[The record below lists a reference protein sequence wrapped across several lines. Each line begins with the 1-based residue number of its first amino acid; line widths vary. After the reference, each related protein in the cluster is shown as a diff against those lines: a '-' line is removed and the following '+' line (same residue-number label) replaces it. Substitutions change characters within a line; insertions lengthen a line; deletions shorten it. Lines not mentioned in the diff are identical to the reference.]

1 MPACGS
7 PKLIAACHVLH
18 RLLLPRH
25 PPCALSS
32 LTTKFT
38 QHTQRK
44 LLAIRFWLLA
54 ENKPQ
59 TRRLN
64 SMGLCAAHRALNAY
78 QRLRAPAAYSQAL
91 IKIYNALYFA
101 QSIQLSNIVLAGFR
115 RLTRFCRYGSY
126 SFPSVQ
132 TLEFLQPNVRRQTTF
147 LNRDTG
153 SVVVLAPNIR
163 LMGSNRNYFCGQ
175 GASGLMPRSIFARRS

>member
-1 MPACGS
+1 MDSSRRTRVLPTWV
-7 PKLIAACHVLH
+7 IAACHVLH

-64 SMGLCAAHRALNAY
+64 PMGLCAAHRALNAY

-101 QSIQLSNIVLAGFR
+101 QSIQLSNIVLISLLFHSQTDLPRICG
-115 RLTRFCRYGSY
+115 YGYY
-126 SFPSVQ
+126 SVRGVQ
-132 TLEFLQPNVRRQTTF
+132 TPCCLQPNVRRQTTF
-147 LNRDTG
+147 IE
-153 SVVVLAPNIR
+153 P
-163 LMGSNRNYFCGQ
+163 
-175 GASGLMPRSIFARRS
+175 